1 MKKSIINHNKLSISD
16 QINPNPI
23 FSSDFKDND
32 EKPKKNTLLMF
43 ERLLNNKNKFS
54 LDNHFDK
61 NNCQIFL
68 SEKEKYLAEIKLDDG
83 DYNSGETLEKTKSK
97 VEIAIPN
104 GAPTQYTFGQ
114 K

>member
-1 MKKSIINHNKLSISD
+1 MKNSIINHNKLCIND
-16 QINPNPI
+16 QINPKPT

-32 EKPKKNTLLMF
+32 GKPKNNTLLMF

-61 NNCQIFL
+61 NNSQIFL
-68 SEKEKYLAEIKLDDG
+68 SEKEKYLAEINLDDG
-83 DYNSGETLEKTKSK
+83 DYNSAETLEKTKSK
-97 VEIAIPN
+97 IEISIPY
-104 GAPTQYTFGQ
+104 GAPNQYTFGQ